1 MRFLQSG
8 TLKTAAHKLDSL
20 QRRAW
25 LPPTLLLLA
34 LSSVFIFGAERRGY
48 FYREIG
54 HNGMSAKNLA
64 IAENLF
70 LDYRFLP
77 FIVQKL
83 DAKGDTIYDLY
94 GRFPIGSYALIKL
107 AILPFG
113 DDLSAKIYAAQM
125 LMLLFFAAAAA
136 LAYLS
141 LCRITSSR
149 WIALTA
155 ALLAFSSAYCLY
167 WNDAI
172 SSEAIVDVFGALLVF
187 HGMVIF
193 EQEGRF
199 RQLLLKTC
207 LALLLGWH
215 VYAML
220 LPFIALG
227 LMRELIKTRSGV
239 STHHSAL
246 CQLKHATLSLLRSRY
261 MALGVAALLFGV
273 SLLTFNF
280 TNEYFALNRET
291 PFTEI
296 PSFKSMTYRVG
307 VGSDF
312 RDNFSWPAFMR
323 LQFYRIGIMA
333 TPYIFSP
340 PFREGMDVIMPRL
353 FVILGIATFIASLIG
368 ALFVRRHKILLA
380 SMTLSG
386 FCWALPIRYNTA
398 IWLHSHE
405 ALFYIGVTL
414 TLFSLVLLLL
424 RRLSGER
431 LIAALCV
438 AAALAFAL
446 SALRMSQLDHSDK
459 RVERS
464 RKAVVADIE
473 VIRSMT
479 DKSQVIK
486 IVTPPARGWDNF
498 SPAFLSGRII
508 VPDRQTAP
516 SARTPDFV
524 VTRVF
529 AEGFAHLTP
538 QNREAFLYKW
548 DDYQRHLDEVIE
560 ESEPLIRSYFDAH
573 LVGDALMYAKDD
585 CSEEDISE
593 KFFLSLYPVDEND
606 LPARRRQSGFDNLD
620 FHFEDRIIRRG
631 DRCIAI
637 TAPLPVYDIARIYTG
652 QFIQLPDGSF
662 QHLWEGEAHMAEGV
676 AP

>member
-1 MRFLQSG
+1 MRLLPKEA
-8 TLKTAAHKLDSL
+8 LKTAAHKLDSL
-20 QRRAW
+20 QSRAW
-25 LPPTLLLLA
+25 LPPALLLLA
-34 LSSVFIFGAERRGY
+34 LSSVFIFGSERRGY

-70 LDYRFLP
+70 FDHRFLP

-83 DAKGDTIYDLY
+83 DAEGDTIYDLY

-113 DDLSAKIYAAQM
+113 DNLSAKIYVAQM
-125 LMLLFFAAAAA
+125 LMLLFFAAAAV

-141 LCRITSSR
+141 LRRLISSR

-172 SSEAIVDVFGALLVF
+172 SSESMVDIFGALLVF
-187 HGMVIF
+187 HGMAIF

-227 LMRELIKTRSGV
+227 LARELIKARSGV

-261 MALGVAALLFGV
+261 MTLGVAALLFGISV
-273 SLLTFNF
+273 LTFNF

-296 PSFKSMTYRVG
+296 PSFRSMIYRAAA
-307 VGSDF
+307 GSDF

-368 ALFVRRHKILLA
+368 ALFARRHKILLA
-380 SMTLSG
+380 SLTLSG

-459 RVERS
+459 RVERI

-486 IVTPPARGWDNF
+486 IITPPARGWDNY
-498 SPAFLSGRII
+498 SPAFLPGRII

-538 QNREAFLYKW
+538 QNREVFLYKW
-548 DDYQRHLDEVIE
+548 DDYQRYLDEVIE
-560 ESEPLIRSYFDAH
+560 KREPLIRSDFDAH
-573 LVGDALMYAKDD
+573 LIGDALMYAKDD
-585 CSEEDISE
+585 CSADDISE
-593 KFFLSLYPVDEND
+593 KFFISLHPVDENALSD
-606 LPARRRQSGFDNLD
+606 QRRQYGFDNRD
-620 FHFEDRIIRRG
+620 FRFEDRIIRRG

-637 TAPLPVYDIARIYTG
+637 TEPLPEYDIARISTG
-652 QFIQLPDGSF
+652 QFIQLPDGSYE
-662 QHLWEGEAHMAEGV
+662 HLWEGEVHMTQ
-676 AP
+676 

>member
-1 MRFLQSG
+1 MRFLPSG

-25 LPPTLLLLA
+25 LPPALLLLA

-83 DAKGDTIYDLY
+83 DAKGDTIHDLY

-107 AILPFG
+107 ATLPFG

-227 LMRELIKTRSGV
+227 LMRELYKTLSGV
-239 STHHSAL
+239 SIPSPAL

-380 SMTLSG
+380 SLTLSG

-446 SALRMSQLDHSDK
+446 SALRMAQLDHSDK

-529 AEGFAHLTP
+529 AEGFALTP

-548 DDYQRHLDEVIE
+548 DAYQRHLDEVIE

-593 KFFLSLYPVDEND
+593 KFFLSLYPVDENY
-606 LPARRRQSGFDNLD
+606 LPARRRQSDFDNLD

>member
-1 MRFLQSG
+1 M
-8 TLKTAAHKLDSL
+8 TLLPMVTSKTFAHKLDSL

-25 LPPTLLLLA
+25 LPPVLLLLA

-48 FYREIG
+48 FYREGG
-54 HNGMSAKNLA
+54 HNAMSAKNLL
-64 IAENLF
+64 IVENLSP
-70 LDYRFLP
+70 DHRFLT
-77 FIVQKL
+77 FIGQTL
-83 DAKGDTIYDLY
+83 DAEGKTIYEPY
-94 GRFPIGSYALIKL
+94 SRFPIGSYALIKP

-125 LMLLFFAAAAA
+125 LMLLFFPAAAV

-141 LCRITSSR
+141 LYRITSSR

-296 PSFKSMTYRVG
+296 PSFMSMMSRAG
-307 VGSDF
+307 DGLDL
-312 RDNFSWPAFMR
+312 RDNKGSFAWPVFMR
-323 LQFYRIGIMA
+323 LQFYRIGMMA
-333 TPYIFSP
+333 TPYIFST
-340 PFREGMDVIMPRL
+340 PFEEGLDVIMPLL
-353 FVILGIATFIASLIG
+353 FVILGIAAFIASLVG
-368 ALFVRRHKILLA
+368 LMFVRRHKILLA
-380 SMTLSG
+380 SLTLSG

-398 IWLHSHE
+398 IWVHGHE
-405 ALFYIGVTL
+405 ALLYIGVTL
-414 TLFSLVLLLL
+414 TLFSLVLLCL
-424 RRLSGER
+424 RRWSGER
-431 LIAALCV
+431 LIAALSV
-438 AAALAFAL
+438 AAALVFVL
-446 SALRMSQLDHSDK
+446 SALRMSQLDHPDK
-459 RVERS
+459 RVEELQ
-464 RKAVVADIE
+464 KAVVADLE

-479 DKSQVIK
+479 DKTQVIE
-486 IVTPPARGWDNF
+486 INTPLKFHGWSKF
-498 SPAFLSGRII
+498 SPLYLSGKIL
-508 VPDRQTAP
+508 V
-516 SARTPDFV
+516 SARETALSARMPDFM
-524 VTRVF
+524 VTSVF
-529 AEGFAHLTP
+529 VDGFAQLTP
-538 QNREAFLYKW
+538 QNREIFLYEW
-548 DDYQRHLDEVIE
+548 DDYQRRLDKVIE
-560 ESEPLIRSYFDAH
+560 ENEPLIRSVFDAH
-573 LVGDALMYAKDD
+573 LVGDALMYSKDD
-585 CSEEDISE
+585 CNEDDISE
-593 KFFLSLYPVDEND
+593 KFFLALYPVDESD
-606 LPARRRQSGFDNLD
+606 LPAESRQHGFDNLD

-631 DRCIAI
+631 HRCIAMNQI
-637 TAPLPVYDIARIYTG
+637 PEYNIARIKTG

-662 QHLWEGEAHMAEGV
+662 QHLWEDEVHLTQ
-676 AP
+676 